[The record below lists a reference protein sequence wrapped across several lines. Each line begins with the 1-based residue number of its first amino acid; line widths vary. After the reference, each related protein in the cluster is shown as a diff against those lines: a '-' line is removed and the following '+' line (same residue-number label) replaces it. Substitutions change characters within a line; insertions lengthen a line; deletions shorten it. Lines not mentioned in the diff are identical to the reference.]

1 MSTKKI
7 FSVFAFTLF
16 VLTTL
21 SFAQEQNNK
30 IILHVGR
37 HSEFIRFVF
46 IFQDE
51 NLLNSISANLTKERK
66 IQVLVPSDKLVEF
79 NGKLIKDRESGR
91 DFTIERTENAIY
103 IEIPNI
109 KNIKSFKLS
118 SPNRFVLDVYTSED
132 YQGELKTKRDV
143 FLVIDPGHGGKDKGI
158 VGKNTSEK
166 DITLSISK
174 EIASKLAQR
183 GVKVALTRAFDEDL
197 TLKKRVKISG
207 KANFFLSIHLSNN
220 DVFRIYYRTVKSP
233 DSKKEPP
240 QVEALV
246 NILKKKLERNFSLP
260 VYTETLPIYLVN
272 QAKSQ
277 AVLIELPNR
286 TIFNDKKFNS
296 KIGDTI
302 AESISEFYRTGAK

>member
-7 FSVFAFTLF
+7 FFVFAFTLF

-21 SFAQEQNNK
+21 SYAQEQNNK
-30 IILHVGR
+30 IILQVGR
-37 HSEFIRFVF
+37 HSEFIRFVL

-79 NGKLIKDRESGR
+79 NRKLIKDRESGK

-132 YQGELKTKRDV
+132 YQGELKTKREV

-158 VGKNTSEK
+158 VEKNTSEK

-197 TLKKRVKISG
+197 TLKKRVKISS
-207 KANFFLSIHLSNN
+207 KANFLLSIHLSNN
-220 DVFRIYYRTVKSP
+220 DVFRTYYRTFKSP
-233 DSKKEPP
+233 DSKKESP
-240 QVEALV
+240 QVEAIV

-260 VYTETLPIYLVN
+260 IYNETLPIYLVN

-286 TIFNDKKFNS
+286 AIFNDKKFNS
-296 KIGDTI
+296 KIADTI

>member
-21 SFAQEQNNK
+21 SYAQEQNNK
-30 IILHVGR
+30 IILQVGR
-37 HSEFIRFVF
+37 HSEFIRFVL

-79 NGKLIKDRESGR
+79 NRKLIKDRESGK

-132 YQGELKTKRDV
+132 YQGELKTKREV

-158 VGKNTSEK
+158 VEKNTSEK

-197 TLKKRVKISG
+197 TLKKRVKISS
-207 KANFFLSIHLSNN
+207 KANFLLSIHLSNN
-220 DVFRIYYRTVKSP
+220 DVFRTYYRTVKSP
-233 DSKKEPP
+233 DSKKESP
-240 QVEALV
+240 QVEALI

-260 VYTETLPIYLVN
+260 IYTETLPIYLVN

-286 TIFNDKKFNS
+286 AIFNDKKFNS
-296 KIGDTI
+296 KIADTI